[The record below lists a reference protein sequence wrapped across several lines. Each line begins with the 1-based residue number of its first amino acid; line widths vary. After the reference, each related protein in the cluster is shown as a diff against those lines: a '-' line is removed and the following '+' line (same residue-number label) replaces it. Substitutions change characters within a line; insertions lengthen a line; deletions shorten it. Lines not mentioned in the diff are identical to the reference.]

1 MPKILVIF
9 WLLPLVCFSQKKEK
23 WMEYPKEQWPQVAL
37 INHVQFKNGDRYIH
51 PSFNYAATGFLID
64 NGKDTL
70 AATAKH
76 VLWIAKNKKSKTV
89 QINAEIDRWIMA
101 PKGNAIDSVVI
112 DKLLNEDST
121 EILEGPNS
129 TIVERDWIVFSTK
142 KVSPNIYPL
151 KPRYTA
157 PVPGEKIYML
167 SCAYNDSTCKTYE
180 GRIVKKLGMD
190 ILIELNIKT
199 SIGGCSGSPVIDTN
213 GHLIGIMSSSIGDD
227 KASKS
232 VIVAISTEYLYKVLN
247 KKHSLNNPKKDYGEL
262 ILKTVLSKGPKKA
275 IKEYYRLTNDPQSY
289 YIYNLRSADR
299 NGLRETGE
307 KLIELNKIKEAVE
320 ILKLNVKTHSGFY
333 VDHNLLGKAHLL
345 MGNKKE
351 AIKNYQISITKFDD
365 KEGNEAFKELEKL
378 IADK

>member
-1 MPKILVIF
+1 MPHYL
-9 WLLPLVCFSQKKEK
+9 
-23 WMEYPKEQWPQVAL
+23 
-37 INHVQFKNGDRYIH
+37 
-51 PSFNYAATGFLID
+51 
-64 NGKDTL
+64 
-70 AATAKH
+70 
-76 VLWIAKNKKSKTV
+76 
-89 QINAEIDRWIMA
+89 
-101 PKGNAIDSVVI
+101 
-112 DKLLNEDST
+112 
-121 EILEGPNS
+121 
-129 TIVERDWIVFSTK
+129 
-142 KVSPNIYPL
+142 
-151 KPRYTA
+151 
-157 PVPGEKIYML
+157 
-167 SCAYNDSTCKTYE
+167 
-180 GRIVKKLGMD
+180 
-190 ILIELNIKT
+190 LIELNIKT
-199 SIGGCSGSPVIDTN
+199 SIGGCSGSPVIDTS

-275 IKEYYRLTNDPQSY
+275 IKEYYRLTNDLQSY

-320 ILKLNVKTHSGFY
+320 ILKLNVKMHSGFY
-333 VDHNLLGKAHLL
+333 VDYNLLGKAHLL

-378 IADK
+378 ITAK